1 MRNKLSII
9 FLLLGGVFFMVGAT
23 FMSVNSTKHE
33 DKKKNSSNEETK
45 KSVSTYMP
53 VLLKIEDKDSS
64 VYILPN
70 MPLGDSK
77 ISNVDDKIYDML
89 EKYPLVVQYDNS
101 KLNQLDYIK
110 NFVLNEEDYLDNYIS
125 DGLKEKLFNFSNSHS
140 KYNYDDYKH
149 YNIGFNY
156 TVLDNLA
163 YYEAGLTT
171 DSFLNDMLEKYRSNP
186 DNVVLV
192 LERESDSV
200 KYINDPSKETFSS
213 LMDKLIDN
221 FDDVKKKYKNNYKNY
236 LDGNVNELNKFYNS
250 ISSDDEYYKAKITD
264 RNDRYILFIEEHLK
278 INKEVLIVLD
288 SENVFGDNGVY
299 KTLESKDYAVR
310 IIK

>member
-23 FMSVNSTKHE
+23 FMSINGQKHE
-33 DKKKNSSNEETK
+33 DKKDDPKKGETNEKANTF
-45 KSVSTYMP
+45 MP
-53 VLLKIEDKDSS
+53 ALFKVEDNDSF

-77 ISNVDDKIYDML
+77 ITNIDDKVYEMID
-89 EKYPLVVQYDNS
+89 KYPLVVQYDNS
-101 KLNQLDYIK
+101 KLDQLDYIK
-110 NFVLNEEDYLDNYIS
+110 HFVLNEDDYLDNYIS
-125 DGLKEKLFNFSNSHS
+125 DGLKETIFNFSNAHS

-171 DSFLNDMLEKYRSNP
+171 DSFLNALIEKYRSNP
-186 DNVVLV
+186 DNKLIVM
-192 LERESDSV
+192 ETDEDSV
-200 KYINDPSKETFSS
+200 KYINSPSKDTFSH
-213 LMDKLIDN
+213 LINKLIDN
-221 FDDVKKKYKNNYKNY
+221 FDTVKKDYKENYKNY
-236 LDGNVNELNKFYNS
+236 LNADVNKLNEFYNERVTN
-250 ISSDDEYYKAKITD
+250 DEYYKAKISD
-264 RNDRYILFIEEHLK
+264 RNAKYVSFIEQGLK
-278 INKEVLIVLD
+278 QNEEYFIILD

-299 KTLESKDYAVR
+299 RLLEGKDYAVR